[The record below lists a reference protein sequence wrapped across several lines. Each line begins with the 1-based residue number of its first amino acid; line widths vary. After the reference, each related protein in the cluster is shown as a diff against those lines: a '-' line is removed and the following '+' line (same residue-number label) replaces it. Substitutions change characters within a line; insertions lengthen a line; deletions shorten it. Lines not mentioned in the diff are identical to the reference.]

1 MLKGA
6 TAPQLIPIR
15 AGFSLLWITRL
26 KADTPPPALKA
37 SVRQLLTLRC
47 IAVAGQIAAI
57 TTSSILGVALP
68 LPAMVSVVT
77 ALILLNAL
85 SWLRLRLPREA
96 NHTEIAAL
104 LGFDLASFT
113 LLLYLSGGVN
123 NPFSFVYV
131 LHAVLMALLLPL
143 RWAAVGTLAVL
154 TCFVILT
161 RTHLPLVLS
170 TGDPVAGSLLAFGQW
185 LSFTLTTAITAWFVL
200 RIVVTLR
207 EHDRMLNEAAQ
218 RALRDEA
225 VLRVGALAAGA
236 AHELA
241 TPLTTVAV
249 TAAEILRNAESPV
262 IRRDADILVS
272 QIRSCRE
279 TVANLLA
286 AGGHAQSVSGGRER
300 LDVFLEAIAGRCRT
314 MHPEARIVCNWEHIS
329 PAPEIFAEE
338 TLRQALLA
346 LLSNAVD
353 ASPKDV
359 EFRGHREGMIVRL
372 TIADRGSGFPAADMD
387 KLGVSFFTTKLPG
400 HGAGLGLV
408 LASRTIERLGG
419 TLGWEGRGGGGTVV
433 KVEIPLDALTV
444 RTQT

>member
-1 MLKGA
+1 M
-6 TAPQLIPIR
+6 I
-15 AGFSLLWITRL
+15 
-26 KADTPPPALKA
+26 
-37 SVRQLLTLRC
+37 LRS

-57 TTSSILGVALP
+57 TTSSIFGVALP
-68 LPAMVSVVT
+68 LPAMVGVVA

-85 SWLRLRLPREA
+85 SWLRLRSPREA

-113 LLLYLSGGVN
+113 LLLYFSGGAN

-154 TCFVILT
+154 TCFVVLT
-161 RTHLPLVLS
+161 RIHLPLALS
-170 TGDPVAGSLLAFGQW
+170 TGDPVAGGLLTFGQW

-200 RIVVTLR
+200 RIVATLR
-207 EHDRMLNEAAQ
+207 EHDRLLNEAAQ
-218 RALRDEA
+218 RASRDEA

-249 TAAEILRNAESPV
+249 AAAEILRHAESPV
-262 IRRDADILVS
+262 VRHEAGILAS
-272 QIRSCRE
+272 QIGICRE
-279 TVANLLA
+279 TIANLLA

-300 LDVFLEAIAGRCRT
+300 LDVFLEAIAARCRT
-314 MHPEARIVCNWEHIS
+314 MHPEARVVCNWEHIS

-338 TLRQALLA
+338 SLRQALLA

-353 ASPKDV
+353 ASPHDV
-359 EFRGHREGMIVRL
+359 EFSGRKEGSVARL
-372 TIADRGSGFPAADMD
+372 AIADRGPGLLAADME
-387 KLGVSFFTTKLPG
+387 KLGRSFFTTKRPG
-400 HGAGLGLV
+400 DGAGLGLV
-408 LASRTIERLGG
+408 LARRTLERLGG
-419 TLGWEGRGGGGTVV
+419 TIRWTNRDGGGTLVE
-433 KVEIPLDALTV
+433 VEIPVDGLTL
-444 RTQT
+444 RPPS